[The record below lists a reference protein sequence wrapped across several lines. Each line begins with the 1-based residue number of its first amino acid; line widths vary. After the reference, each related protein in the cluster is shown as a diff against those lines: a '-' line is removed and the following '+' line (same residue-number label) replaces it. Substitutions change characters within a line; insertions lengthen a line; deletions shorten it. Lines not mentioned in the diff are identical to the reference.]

1 MYQART
7 RKQNLNQKLKKKNP
21 YRLKKKNGKFL
32 IVFVDI
38 MSRVGTNEDNLVKN
52 NLISL
57 ILFLFFSNKKKKK
70 GVTLAVDI
78 YEQVSNIARQ

>member
-7 RKQNLNQKLKKKNP
+7 RKQNLNQKFKKKNP

-57 ILFLFFSNKKKKK
+57 ILFLFFSNKKKK